1 MSKQRIKCFTIKEL
15 YLSKIV
21 KEVIKFDN
29 GHNAMCITVILR
41 EIVVWFLAGIAK
53 TARQGFSVILY
64 LFCICHF
71 EICICFPAVLFVSF
85 CDSAFPCCSYY
96 YSVLTL

>member
-1 MSKQRIKCFTIKEL
+1 MSKQGIKCFTIKEL

-29 GHNAMCITVILR
+29 GHNAMCITGILR
-41 EIVVWFLAGIAK
+41 EIVVWFFAVIAK

-64 LFCICHF
+64 LFLCNSLGF
-71 EICICFPAVLFVSF
+71 FLRS
-85 CDSAFPCCSYY
+85 
-96 YSVLTL
+96 YSVSVILRYVSVFL